1 VRAAL
6 APAAL
11 PAADRRALWWISGC
25 LAIAGG
31 TLAGMGA
38 HVALAAA
45 ALAVVGVVAVTR
57 PGPFLLPCLALL
69 PFEELFLKWAPEEI
83 VYDAIRYGPELAIYA
98 LLAGTLARRVAARR
112 RPLLRRTPADLP
124 LLCFLAIAAIS
135 AFWNA
140 APPLLVAHGLRWML
154 RYVALYYLVV
164 HLDWDERRRRR
175 WLMILLGVALLEAA
189 IGIIQSWVGEPAWR
203 FLAPDYSKREW
214 DFEEVKWDPN
224 FRHGVFATMGT
235 YYALGTYLAIWSI
248 LALSWRWATGKR
260 RFLAALALLLGGL
273 FLSYSRQAF
282 LALLLAGVACAWA
295 HRRRRIVA
303 AWGLV
308 AASYLGL
315 GAYVYFADIPIP
327 ASNIDRPVH
336 ERFLGPFSRDYW
348 IIDYTYGGRS
358 YLLLEVGGRLLAD
371 APLLGQGPGMYGTR
385 ASLLYR
391 SPVYERL
398 KIETR
403 NLFDVY
409 WVAILGQVGLLGVV
423 AYLWLLLSLLIAA
436 HRLARAPAASSFDRG
451 LRLGFLSAGLGLTAA
466 CFFGPSLSD
475 RYLSLL
481 FWLLAGWA
489 TVPGSESVE
498 PNGGPIPEARQVNT
512 MHTAPSAALRGPE

>member
-1 VRAAL
+1 
-6 APAAL
+6 
-11 PAADRRALWWISGC
+11 
-25 LAIAGG
+25 
-31 TLAGMGA
+31 MGA
-38 HVALAAA
+38 HLLLAAA
-45 ALAVVGVVAVTR
+45 ALAVLGVVAMTR

-69 PFEELFLKWAPEEI
+69 PFEELFLKWAPEGPA
-83 VYDAIRYGPELAIYA
+83 YYAIRYGPELAIYA
-98 LLAGTLARRVAARR
+98 LLLGTLARRVADRR

-124 LLCFLAIAAIS
+124 LACFLTIAALS

-154 RYVALYYLVV
+154 RYVALYYLIV

-175 WLMILLGVALLEAA
+175 WLTLLLGVALMEAA
-189 IGIIQSWVGEPAWR
+189 IGIMQSVVGEPAWR

-214 DFEEVKWDPN
+214 DFEEIKWDPN
-224 FRHGVFATMGT
+224 FRRGVFATMGT

-248 LALSWRWATGKR
+248 LVLSWRWATGR
-260 RFLAALALLLGGL
+260 RRYLAALGLLLTGL
-273 FLSYSRQAF
+273 FLSYSRQAL
-282 LALLLAGVACAWA
+282 LALLLAAIACAWA
-295 HRRRRIVA
+295 HRRRRVVA
-303 AWGLV
+303 AWALV
-308 AASYLGL
+308 SVVYLGL
-315 GAYVYFADIPIP
+315 GAYVFLADVPIP

-348 IIDYTYGGRS
+348 IIDYTFGGRS
-358 YLLLEVGGRLLAD
+358 YLLLDVGGRLLAD
-371 APLLGQGPGMYGTR
+371 APLLGQGPGMFGTR

-409 WVAILGQVGLLGVV
+409 WVAILGQVGLLGV
-423 AYLWLLLSLLIAA
+423 ATYLWLLGSLLVAA
-436 HRLARAPAASSFDRG
+436 RRLARAPAESAFDRG
-451 LRLGFLSAGLGLTAA
+451 LRLGFLAAGLGLTAA

-489 TVPGSESVE
+489 TVPGGES
-498 PNGGPIPEARQVNT
+498 PAATGDALLRPPEASGIARAPQ
-512 MHTAPSAALRGPE
+512 TAPRGLL